1 MRLLRWLLLA
11 LLLCAAVV
19 EPEANR
25 PAKAGLGRQAMKST
39 IRQWN
44 PDAGT
49 YGDVLLTLH
58 APDTGNPAMDEYEL
72 WDATTHVAPLMGKA
86 VAVFYDDDTAP
97 THHYN
102 GAWQSRRVA

>member
-1 MRLLRWLLLA
+1 MR
-11 LLLCAAVV
+11 
-19 EPEANR
+19 
-25 PAKAGLGRQAMKST
+25 ST

-49 YGDVLLTLH
+49 YGDVLLTLY
-58 APDTGNPAMDEYEL
+58 APDTGIPEMDEREL

-86 VAVFYDDDTAP
+86 VAVFYDDDTTP